1 VRFRAALDDGAA
13 GELKLDKILLTY
25 SVMFVDSSEKMAQ
38 VIE

>member
-1 VRFRAALDDGAA
+1 LRAALDDGAA

-25 SVMFVDSSEKMAQ
+25 SVMVVDSSDETAQ